1 MPEQLDQNGELSV
14 GEPLTENT
22 VTFHMGHQ
30 FPNEVLKLSPDG
42 FYYKGEQIDD
52 AGEARELFVNWLHK
66 AQENGPVDLF
76 GMVAAFHQKF
86 GLEPTQF
93 PDFPIE
99 EIWKLKNKHMQEE
112 LDEIRAAAIN
122 GDLEEY
128 FDGLID
134 LIYVALGAAYLAGLP
149 FNQGFRRVHEA
160 NMTKVRAL
168 RQEDSKRGSTYD
180 IVKPAGFVAPT
191 LTDLIR
197 KEKE

>member
-1 MPEQLDQNGELSV
+1 MDMFDMVSD
-14 GEPLTENT
+14 
-22 VTFHMGHQ
+22 FH
-30 FPNEVLKLSPDG
+30 K
-42 FYYKGEQIDD
+42 
-52 AGEARELFVNWLHK
+52 
-66 AQENGPVDLF
+66 
-76 GMVAAFHQKF
+76 KF
-86 GLEPTQF
+86 GLEPTDQ
-93 PDFPIE
+93 PDFPVE
-99 EIWKLKNKHMQEE
+99 GIWKLKNSHMQEE

-134 LIYVALGAAYLAGLP
+134 LVYVALGAAYLAGLP
-149 FNQGFRRVHEA
+149 FEQGFLRVHQA
-160 NMTKVRAL
+160 NMKKVRAL